1 MGNGNCFLC
10 MLYALV
16 EINVGWDNAHL
27 PLVEIAVM
35 VKEPTFCISTVGKP
49 LFGIKM
55 YCHQGTGIT
64 VLYTASCSQQRIF
77 LSCFTFVK
85 PCCFCIPRGWYS
97 TSSKVEFQGI

>member
-55 YCHQGTGIT
+55 
-64 VLYTASCSQQRIF
+64 
-77 LSCFTFVK
+77 
-85 PCCFCIPRGWYS
+85 
-97 TSSKVEFQGI
+97 